1 MSSLEQTVSTTKLK
15 LKEKIAYGLGD
26 VGNNFLFDLGQI
38 YLLKFY
44 TDILG
49 LPAIWAGSIFLV
61 SKVFDAF
68 ADMSVGTV
76 VDSNLAVKNQV
87 NLDHL

>member
-1 MSSLEQTVSTTKLK
+1 MSSLEHTVSTTKLK

-49 LPAIWAGSIFLV
+49 LPAIWAGSIFLLP
-61 SKVFDAF
+61 FCRPLWLCRRPPA
-68 ADMSVGTV
+68 SVHGHR
-76 VDSNLAVKNQV
+76 K
-87 NLDHL
+87 